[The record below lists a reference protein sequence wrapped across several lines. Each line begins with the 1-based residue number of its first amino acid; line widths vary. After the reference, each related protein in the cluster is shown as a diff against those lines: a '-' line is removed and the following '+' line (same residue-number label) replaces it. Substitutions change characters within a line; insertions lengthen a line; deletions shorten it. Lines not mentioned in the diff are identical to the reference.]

1 MSGSHT
7 LSPHGAG
14 LETHSHRAR
23 PCGFCHLGWAE
34 GLSDGWKLFCL
45 KRDHS
50 KPSKLNTSCTRT
62 FRVVS
67 TRVPVI
73 VSLVT
78 ASSWMTWATGDERTH
93 TCAHRQGPPPHVIP
107 ASCLVA
113 QRGCSSCSRPC
124 TRRGWAPVR
133 LPGQG
138 GVLWTHLIAG
148 RLQSSPEVSS
158 RPGPARPCVSLLG
171 GGAVQPLRQALGPDE
186 RPSRGQACNPKA
198 PKRV

>member
-1 MSGSHT
+1 MEQVKSPFLQRGPDTLRTQPVRLFSFANREGFGPLCPPMCSQWAPFGFGRSPSRTVSGSHS
-7 LSPHGAG
+7 LSPHGAR

-34 GLSDGWKLFCL
+34 GLSDGWKFFCL
-45 KRDHS
+45 KRDYS

-93 TCAHRQGPPPHVIP
+93 SCAHRQGQPPHVTP

-113 QRGCSSCSRPC
+113 QRGCSSCLH
-124 TRRGWAPVR
+124 AHVPVE
-133 LPGQG
+133 
-138 GVLWTHLIAG
+138 AG
-148 RLQSSPEVSS
+148 YLHGSQ
-158 RPGPARPCVSLLG
+158 
-171 GGAVQPLRQALGPDE
+171 D
-186 RPSRGQACNPKA
+186 
-198 PKRV
+198 RVESCGRT